1 METCLPNSWT
11 SGSVTD
17 ARLQILQVSTADIL
31 GGAERVAWSLCHAYR
46 ERGHNPWLAV
56 GYKQSSDPAV
66 LLLPNHQ
73 SLTFCGDLCR
83 RLRSSLQPLEDRVR
97 GIWRIREWLNKWAS
111 PRREIERR
119 LGIEDFN
126 YPATHRLLEL
136 PPQKPDILHCHNLH
150 GSYFDLR
157 ALPSLSLRIPT
168 ILTLHDAWLLS
179 GHCAHSFA
187 CERWKTG
194 CGECPDLSIYPAIR
208 RDATAYN
215 WRRKRSIY
223 TNSQLFVATPCQW
236 LMQKVV
242 QSVLAPAIVE
252 ARIIPNGVDLGV
264 FRPSDR
270 QAVRAML
277 SVPQDAKVLLFTAN
291 GIRNNIWKDFR
302 TMRAA
307 ITRVADR
314 LQGQIV
320 LFALGEDAPAEHLG
334 HASVRFVPYQGD
346 PLSVARYYQAADIYL
361 HSARADTFP
370 TTVLEALACGTP
382 VVATA
387 VGGIPE
393 QVKGLDTS
401 DRGFANSD
409 LNRYGM
415 DEATGVLVSPG
426 DAEGMAVA
434 IEHLLKDDSQRHHL
448 GTNAA
453 RDAAKRF
460 DLQRQADEFLTW
472 YQEIVATC
480 SKEARQAQ

>member
-1 METCLPNSWT
+1 METRLPKSWT
-11 SGSVTD
+11 SGFVTN
-17 ARLQILQVSTADIL
+17 ARLHILQVSTADIA

-46 ERGHNPWLAV
+46 ERGHYSWLAV
-56 GYKQSSDPAV
+56 GYKLSSDPAV
-66 LLLPNHQ
+66 LLLRNGQ
-73 SLTFCGDLCR
+73 SRTFCETICH
-83 RLRSSLQPLEDRVR
+83 RLRSGLQPFEDRVR
-97 GIWRIREWLNKWAS
+97 GIWRIREGLNKWAN
-111 PRREIERR
+111 PRYEIERR

-126 YPATHRLLEL
+126 YPATHCLLEL
-136 PPQKPDILHCHNLH
+136 PPKKPDILHCHNLH

-157 ALPSLSLRIPT
+157 ALPALSVRIPT

-215 WRRKRSIY
+215 WRRKRFIY
-223 TNSQLFVATPCQW
+223 SNSQLYVATPSQW
-236 LMQKVV
+236 LMQRVA
-242 QSVLAPAIVE
+242 QSMLAPAIVE
-252 ARIIPNGVDLGV
+252 GRVIPNGVDLRV

-277 SVPQDAKVLLFTAN
+277 NVPQDAKVLLFTAN
-291 GIRNNIWKDFR
+291 GIRNNIWKDFQ

-307 ITRVADR
+307 ITRVAER
-314 LQGQIV
+314 PHGQIV

-370 TTVLEALACGTP
+370 TSVLEALACGTP

-401 DRGFANSD
+401 DRGFANSH
-409 LNRYGM
+409 LKRYGM
-415 DEATGVLVSPG
+415 NEATGVLVSPG
-426 DAEGMAVA
+426 DAEEMAVA
-434 IEHLLKDDSQRHHL
+434 IEHLLEDDSQRHHL
-448 GTNAA
+448 GANAA
-453 RDAAKRF
+453 MDAAKRF

-472 YQEIVATC
+472 YQEIISTC
-480 SKEARQAQ
+480 SKGARRTK